1 MSLFKYIVFDKK
13 GRETRGQID
22 AHTKDVAIE
31 SLQNRGYIISSIK
44 GDDDKSF
51 LERSITL
58 GGVKN
63 KEIVILSKQLATLF
77 DAQVSAIR
85 IFRMIS
91 AEVEND
97 IIKTALVEIAD
108 DISDGSSVADAMKKH
123 PKVFSSFYVNMIAA
137 GEEAGQ
143 MSQTFNYLSDY
154 LERSYAITSKV
165 KGALIYPAFVMGVF
179 VIVMYLMLTMVIPK
193 IAEMLVSGGSEL
205 PFATQIVISTSN
217 FLVDYG
223 FILGAFLVVVGYM
236 LVQFIKTPVGKES
249 YDQMKIDMPL
259 FGALFKELFIARVA
273 GNISMMLGSGVAM
286 VKTIEN
292 TAKVVDNAVYE
303 KILMEVANDVRGG
316 ESLSKSFL
324 KHKHF
329 SSLFIQMVRV
339 GEESGK
345 LSHILETMAKFYEK
359 EVLNRVTSLVA
370 LIEPIMITLLGG
382 GVGLLLASVLLP
394 IYSVTN
400 TAV

>member
-1 MSLFKYIVFDKK
+1 MTLFKYIVFDKN
-13 GRETRGQID
+13 GRETKGQID
-22 AHTKDVAIE
+22 AHTKDAAIS

-44 GDDDKSF
+44 GEDDKTF
-51 LERSITL
+51 LEKSVVL

-91 AEVEND
+91 EEAKNV
-97 IIKTALVEIAD
+97 IIKNALTEVAD
-108 DISDGSSVADAMKKH
+108 DISDGSSVTNAMKKH
-123 PKVFSSFYVNMIAA
+123 PKVFSAFYVNMVAA

-143 MSQTFNYLSDY
+143 LSQTFEYLSDY
-154 LERSYAITSKV
+154 LERSYEITAKV
-165 KGALIYPAFVMGVF
+165 KGALIYPSFVLGVF

-205 PFATQIVISTSN
+205 PVPTKIVIAASN

-223 FILGAFLVVVGYM
+223 FLLIGGLVVGGYF
-236 LVQFIKTPVGKES
+236 LLKYTRTPAGKES
-249 YDQMKIDMPL
+249 LDRFKIDLPL
-259 FGALFKELFIARVA
+259 FGKLYKELFIARVS
-273 GNISMMLGSGVAM
+273 GNFNMMLQSGVAM

-303 KILMEVANDVRGG
+303 KILMQVADDVRGG
-316 ESLSKSFL
+316 QALSAAFA
-324 KHKHF
+324 KHDDF
-329 SSLFIQMVRV
+329 SSLFIQMVKV

-345 LSHILETMAKFYEK
+345 LSDILGTMAKFYEK
-359 EVLNRVTSLVA
+359 EVINRVGSLVS
-370 LIEPIMITLLGG
+370 LIEPIMITSLGG
-382 GVGLLLASVLLP
+382 GVGLLLSSVLLP

-400 TAV
+400 N